1 MLDILSERVPLN
13 LLEINNGFAFE
24 DSFDISDIGLLNA
37 FFIEVDGP
45 LSEVVSADEVCY
57 V

>member
-45 LSEVVSADEVCY
+45 LSKVVSADEVCY